1 MFYRCQTVLAIN
13 NVTYN
18 IVTNHSFC
26 LLELFPN
33 PILLDLVMKLTCIS
47 LSIALS
53 IEGFTLRLCVL
64 PVLLYLGNLRPL
76 VLLDHCVVTSLARCE
91 FNHVLVVVD
100 RLRIA
105 QARSSSTSQCKC
117 RLSVS
122 SVTGELLETL
132 GVATVHARP
141 SSAVDRQRS

>member
-1 MFYRCQTVLAIN
+1 MFYRFQSVLAIN

-53 IEGFTLRLCVL
+53 FEGFVLHLCVL
-64 PVLLYLGNLRPL
+64 PVLLYLSNFRPL
-76 VLLDHCVVTSLARCE
+76 VLLDHLVVTSPARCE
-91 FNHVLVVVD
+91 FNDLLMVVD
-100 RLRIA
+100 WLRFA
-105 QARSSSTSQCKC
+105 LA
-117 RLSVS
+117 
-122 SVTGELLETL
+122 G
-132 GVATVHARP
+132 GMPA
-141 SSAVDRQRS
+141 